1 MRPSVRKQR
10 IWEQSAASRHRV
22 CMSAQVCHWKMLEE
36 TLGLAP
42 RMRNGQWSV
51 WCLTDLDMFLSLS
64 QWRPSLGRGVDVI
77 RLLITQV
84 QSSTREMF
92 QTLKFSR
99 RCSAVTRN
107 VLLTP
112 FIYWNFRTSNSVF
125 APVTAFIWVFRVM
138 CNTTQ
143 PFLII
148 NLIWVKPSVRP
159 QLTERSEE
167 TENIDLNK

>member
-22 CMSAQVCHWKMLEE
+22 ACLLKFVTGRSWEE
-36 TLGLAP
+36 TLGACQDGAVVSLVFD
-42 RMRNGQWSV
+42 WSGHV
-51 WCLTDLDMFLSLS
+51 SLS
-64 QWRPSLGRGVDVI
+64 QWVARWRPSLGWGVDVI
-77 RLLITQV
+77 RLLITQI
-84 QSSTREMF
+84 QSSTKEMF
-92 QTLKFSR
+92 RTLKFSR
-99 RCSAVTRN
+99 RCSAITRN

-159 QLTERSEE
+159 QITERREK